1 MRPNYTGHTK
11 TTNTYNTRRI
21 NMDFESLKKSSSN
34 FDAIT
39 KALETKLAP
48 EDQSNKNKYQ
58 DDRLWKP
65 ELDKTGNGYAVI
77 RFLPASNGEEM
88 PWQRVWT
95 HAFQDKGGWFIENS
109 LTTLNQKDP
118 VSEENTRLWNTGVD
132 SDKEIARKRKRKL
145 SYYSNIYVVSDP
157 KHPENEGKVFLFKFG
172 KKIFDKITEAM
183 NPEFADEVPV
193 NPFDLWDGANF
204 KLKIRNVEGY
214 RNYDKS
220 EFADKEPV
228 MGGDDDKLENLWKQE
243 YSLKE
248 FLEEKNFKSY
258 DVLKARLDKVLGFE
272 GEVAPRTTAEDAVVE
287 AVSPSNYELDSGL
300 SQVDAAIASDGDDDL
315 DYFKNLAEG

>member
-1 MRPNYTGHTK
+1 MNSFANLKRNRSSLDKLTK
-11 TTNTYNTRRI
+11 AIETTTNPTQDSNSNEDTR
-21 NMDFESLKKSSSN
+21 F
-34 FDAIT
+34 
-39 KALETKLAP
+39 
-48 EDQSNKNKYQ
+48 
-58 DDRLWKP
+58 WKP
-65 ELDKTGNGYAVI
+65 EVDKAGNGMAVI
-77 RFLPASNGEEM
+77 RFLPAPAVDGDDAL
-88 PWQRVWT
+88 PWVRVFS
-95 HAFQDKGGWFIENS
+95 HGFQGPGGWYIENS

-118 VSEENTRLWNTGVD
+118 VSEYNSTLWNSGIEAN
-132 SDKEIARKRKRKL
+132 KEIARKQKRRL
-145 SYYSNIYVVSDP
+145 HYISNILVVSDP
-157 KHPENEGKVFLFKFG
+157 AHPENEGQVRLFKFG

-272 GEVAPRTTAEDAVVE
+272 GEVTPRTTAEDAIVE
-287 AVSPSNYELDSGL
+287 AISPSNYELDSGL